1 MTDKIRLRVS
11 AGDRHG
17 ELAVAGY
24 RRELLVFLVLGA
36 LVACIWLVVSA
47 RA

>member
-1 MTDKIRLRVS
+1 MTDRIKLRVS

-24 RRELLVFLVLGA
+24 RRELLVFLVLVA
-36 LVACIWLVVSA
+36 LVACIWLLLGD